1 MQEGG
6 VMRSEIGSKA
16 MKTGIM
22 AAGLA
27 GLLLWMKI
35 RESASRP
42 SYAMAVGE
50 DSDAGP
56 SGQEDEAPDR

>member
-6 VMRSEIGSKA
+6 VMRSDIGSKA
-16 MKTGIM
+16 MKTGLV

-27 GLLLWMKI
+27 ALLLWMKI
-35 RESASRP
+35 RERAPRP
-42 SYAMAVGE
+42 SYAMTVGE

-56 SGQEDEAPDR
+56 SGQEDEAPGA

>member
-1 MQEGG
+1 
-6 VMRSEIGSKA
+6 MRREIGGKA

-27 GLLLWMKI
+27 GLLLWLKI
-35 RESASRP
+35 RERAPRP
-42 SYAMAVGE
+42 SYAMTVGE

-56 SGQEDEAPDR
+56 SGQEDEAPGA

>member
-16 MKTGIM
+16 MKTVIM

-27 GLLLWMKI
+27 GLLLLMKI

-42 SYAMAVGE
+42 SFAMAVGE

-56 SGQEDEAPDR
+56 STPEDEAPGA

>member
-1 MQEGG
+1 MQ
-6 VMRSEIGSKA
+6 REIGSTA

-35 RESASRP
+35 RERARQP
-42 SYAMAVGE
+42 SFAMAVGE

-56 SGQEDEAPDR
+56 PGQEDEAPRA

>member
-1 MQEGG
+1 
-6 VMRSEIGSKA
+6 MRREIGGKA

-27 GLLLWMKI
+27 GLLLWMKM
-35 RESASRP
+35 RERAQRP

-56 SGQEDEAPDR
+56 PGQEDEAAGA